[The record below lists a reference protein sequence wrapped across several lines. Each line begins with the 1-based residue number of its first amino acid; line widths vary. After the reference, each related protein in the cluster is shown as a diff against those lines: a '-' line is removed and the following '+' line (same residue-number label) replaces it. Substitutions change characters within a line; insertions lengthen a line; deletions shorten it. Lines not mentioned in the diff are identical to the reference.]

1 MDISLIYKIAGV
13 GILISI
19 LNILLNRAGREEL
32 AQLVNLVGVI
42 LVLLWVVPLI
52 SQLFDRVQ
60 QAFHIF

>member
-60 QAFHIF
+60 QAFRIL